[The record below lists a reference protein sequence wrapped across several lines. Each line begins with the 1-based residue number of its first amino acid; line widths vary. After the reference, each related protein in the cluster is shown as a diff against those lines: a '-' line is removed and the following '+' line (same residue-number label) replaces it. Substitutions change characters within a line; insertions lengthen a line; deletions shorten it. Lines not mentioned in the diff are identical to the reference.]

1 MRQLNQQTDTGGNM
15 KIDKSY
21 KEGDTVRYE
30 TFTGELRTVRVTAKV
45 PEIKNGKDGFDGV
58 IIEKSR
64 SYIQSTSKEEV
75 WGYDNQIIRV
85 YCKELGRWK

>member
-1 MRQLNQQTDTGGNM
+1 M

-21 KEGDTVRYE
+21 KKGDTVRYE

-45 PEIKNGKDGFDGV
+45 EEIKNGKDGFDGH
-58 IIEKSR
+58 ILGDEDN
-64 SYIQSTSKEEV
+64 EV
-75 WGYDNQIIRV
+75 WGYDHQIIRV

>member
-1 MRQLNQQTDTGGNM
+1 M

-30 TFTGELRTVRVTAKV
+30 TFTGELRTARVTAKV
-45 PEIKNGKDGFDGV
+45 PDIKNGKDGFDGV
-58 IIEKSR
+58 ILGQS
-64 SYIQSTSKEEV
+64 QSTSDAEV
-75 WGYDNQIIRV
+75 WGYDYQIIRV

>member
-1 MRQLNQQTDTGGNM
+1 M
-15 KIDKSY
+15 KIDKTY

-45 PEIKNGKDGFDGV
+45 PNIKNGRDGFDGH
-58 IIEKSR
+58 ITGDKDN
-64 SYIQSTSKEEV
+64 TV
-75 WGYDNQIIRV
+75 WGYDHQILRV